1 MVKKRLHELIIP
13 VAPAWINTHW
23 TDPSSAYLL
32 VYHGTHCMDVYLRF
46 NNASGPLPEMHSSSL
61 SRMLHGIDSATQL
74 TYKYDFGYH
83 NTSGVQTFT
92 INRQGLE
99 CQMSINRIQHSYNP
113 NFSELE
119 LSKVG
124 LTYIHLQATNHVNIT
139 ILQSLK
145 LTQPSS

>member
-1 MVKKRLHELIIP
+1 MVKKMIARTDHPSCPSLDKHALDRSKFSLLARVPQI
-13 VAPAWINTHW
+13 THAA
-23 TDPSSAYLL
+23 S
-32 VYHGTHCMDVYLRF
+32 CMDVDLRF

-119 LSKVG
+119 PSKVR
-124 LTYIHLQATNHVNIT
+124 LTYIHLIM
-139 ILQSLK
+139 
-145 LTQPSS
+145 